1 MAKKRQSIEIP
12 GVSHGAP
19 IPCGAKVGNMLF
31 SSGIMGRD
39 PATGE
44 LPDDPYRQAEFAFQN
59 LRTMLEIAG
68 ATTDDIGHMSVML
81 KDLSYR
87 DAVNKPWLEMFPDE
101 HDRPARHATQADLPG
116 GMLVQLEIIAVLD

>member
-1 MAKKRQSIEIP
+1 MARKRQTLEIP

-19 IPCGAKVGNMLF
+19 IPFGVKIGNMVF

-44 LPDDPYRQAEFAFQN
+44 LPADADQQAQLAFKN
-59 LRTMLEIAG
+59 LRTMLELAG
-68 ATTDDIGHMSVML
+68 SSPDDIGHMTVFL

-87 DAVNKPWLEMFPDE
+87 DAVNKPWNEMFPDPE
-101 HDRPARHATQADLPG
+101 DRPARHAVQADLPG